1 MAQQIEEIEK
11 KKKPNKLIIIIII
24 MSIVILIGAVSMVF
38 IATDITF
45 TDVISKFQKHEE
57 YVHPLESFVVN
68 LDTEGK
74 GATYLKTQMSLL
86 YTEEDY
92 GSILE
97 NKTSQIRD
105 LIIKDLMEY
114 KPDDLLFNGG
124 LAAAKVKIRTSINV
138 ALGEDIVK
146 EIYFTD
152 FLIQ

>member
-1 MAQQIEEIEK
+1 MAQQLEDVKE

-24 MSIVILIGAVSMVF
+24 MSFIILIGAISMVF
-38 IATDITF
+38 IATDITLS
-45 TDVISKFQKHEE
+45 DVISKFQKHEE
-57 YVHPLESFVVN
+57 YVIPLDSFVVN

-74 GATYLKTQMSLL
+74 GSTYLKTQMSLL

-92 GSILE
+92 GKVLE

-105 LIIKDLMEY
+105 LIIKDLMDY
-114 KPDDLLFNGG
+114 KPDDLLVEGG
-124 LAAAKVKIRTSINV
+124 LSAAKVKIRTSINV
-138 ALGEDIVK
+138 ALGKDMVK

>member
-1 MAQQIEEIEK
+1 MAQQLEDVKE
-11 KKKPNKLIIIIII
+11 KKKPNALIIIIII
-24 MSIVILIGAVSMVF
+24 MSFVILVGAVSMVF
-38 IATDITF
+38 IATDISLS
-45 TDVISKFQKHEE
+45 DVISKFQKHEE
-57 YVHPLESFVVN
+57 YVMPLESFVVN

-74 GATYLKTQMSLL
+74 GSTYLKTQMSLL

-92 GSILE
+92 GKVLE
-97 NKTSQIRD
+97 SKTSQIRD

-114 KPDDLLFNGG
+114 KPDDLLINGG

-138 ALGEDIVK
+138 ALGEDMVK